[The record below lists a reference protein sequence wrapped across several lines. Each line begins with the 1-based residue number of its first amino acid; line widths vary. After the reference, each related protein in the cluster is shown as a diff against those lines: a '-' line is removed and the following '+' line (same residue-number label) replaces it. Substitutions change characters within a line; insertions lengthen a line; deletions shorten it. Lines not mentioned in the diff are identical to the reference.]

1 MPLLSEQGDESQD
14 IPGDFLTVGGLGP
27 HSGNLQLP
35 PRMVNEGCHGGCYP
49 LQTALHDA
57 HAQVVEH
64 LGVRAVGEL

>member
-1 MPLLSEQGDESQD
+1 
-14 IPGDFLTVGGLGP
+14 VGGLGP